1 MQPDP
6 QPRFRVLLVVRDA
19 GERAS
24 LGQLLESDFDLT
36 LAGTSAEAASQ
47 VDAGRFEVLL
57 IEQKLDG
64 RTGLEIAGDVAALPG
79 STSCILLAD
88 KAEDV
93 SPPLRS
99 TAQLLTVVVKPW
111 HAARLVRLLEQS
123 ARLTLARRAAD
134 ALQKQRGG

>member
-1 MQPDP
+1 MPP
-6 QPRFRVLLVVRDA
+6 EPLARFRVLLVVRGA
-19 GERAS
+19 SERSA
-24 LGQLLESDFDLT
+24 LGQLLEPDFDLT
-36 LAGTSAEAASQ
+36 LAGTSEEAAAQ
-47 VDAGRFEVLL
+47 LKGGRFEVLL

-64 RTGLEIAGDVAALPG
+64 RTGLEIAADVATLPG
-79 STSCILLAD
+79 LTSCILLAD

-134 ALQKQRGG
+134 ALQKQRGN